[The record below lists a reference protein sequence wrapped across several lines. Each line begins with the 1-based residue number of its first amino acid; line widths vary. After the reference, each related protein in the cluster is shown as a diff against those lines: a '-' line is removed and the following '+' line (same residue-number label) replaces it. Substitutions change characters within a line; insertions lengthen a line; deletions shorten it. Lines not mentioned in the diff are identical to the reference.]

1 MIEFKNVKKTFKE
14 TTVLKEMNLTINK
27 GELED
32 NLAENDQP
40 VD

>member
-14 TTVLKEMNLTINK
+14 TTVLKE
-27 GELED
+27 D

>member
-27 GELED
+27 GGR
-32 NLAENDQP
+32 QP
-40 VD
+40 R

>member
-27 GELED
+27 GERR
-32 NLAENDQP
+32 QP
-40 VD
+40 R